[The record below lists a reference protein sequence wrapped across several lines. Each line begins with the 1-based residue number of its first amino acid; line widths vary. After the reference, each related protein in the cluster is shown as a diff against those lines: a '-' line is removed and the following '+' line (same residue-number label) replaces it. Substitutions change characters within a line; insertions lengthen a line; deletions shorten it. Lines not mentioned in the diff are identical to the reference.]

1 MGIGSL
7 IATMLPSSIAFLLAW
22 TGMVIGWMR
31 LDLPMGPNAPVQ

>member
-7 IATMLPSSIAFLLAW
+7 IATMLPSSIAFLPAC